1 MAAYATAAQLLS
13 RYDSRRVAELNSDT
27 GTAVTPTDPV
37 SVSSPVGAALYDASA
52 MLDSALQ
59 SGRRYSRTA
68 LATLVADADASKGS
82 PIVRMVCDIAMA
94 RLLMRRGLPA
104 GEIDRQVPGYKDA
117 LTWMQRLAN
126 GEDVLDIAAN
136 LDAGLPEAALTD
148 VWDVKLT
155 SNFNGM
161 FGRWGYERRGIY

>member
-1 MAAYATAAQLLS
+1 
-13 RYDSRRVAELNSDT
+13 
-27 GTAVTPTDPV
+27 
-37 SVSSPVGAALYDASA
+37 
-52 MLDSALQ
+52 
-59 SGRRYSRTA
+59 
-68 LATLVADADASKGS
+68 
-82 PIVRMVCDIAMA
+82 MVCDIAMA